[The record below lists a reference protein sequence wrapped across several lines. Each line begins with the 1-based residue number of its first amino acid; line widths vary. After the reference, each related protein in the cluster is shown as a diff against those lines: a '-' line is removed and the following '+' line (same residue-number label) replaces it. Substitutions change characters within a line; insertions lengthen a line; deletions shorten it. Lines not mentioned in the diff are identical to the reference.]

1 MRSSSST
8 TATAVAVAPGS
19 LSSSGGGGD
28 VVLLDNLPA
37 KFTIGCD
44 HLSFS
49 TTKNPFPGIRDIPP
63 GAHLFWVAPTDSTS
77 ARSGFWIV
85 AVADPSGGG
94 HRVHVKRWD
103 AFHEVLC
110 DGDGGGGGD
119 DPAGINEGQRRL
131 QQVLPSLAPYW
142 FPTATAAAGSSSS
155 SSSSRREEAD
165 DAVAVAD
172 ANDDLPPAFR
182 DKAAMW
188 SQLTSAISPALLDS
202 IVVDVGRQTGRRAA
216 ATAVTVETREW
227 SVTSSDRV
235 LGESRSSEEA
245 KLYGDGDGD
254 GDGNGEGAAG
264 GSSSNGNGSSGSG
277 SNTDFLS
284 SHQQLR
290 FTFRMDGPL
299 FDPSAEGPERTRQAL
314 DPTAWILGV
323 LSSSS
328 SSSSSSIST
337 STPTSTSTYLPP
349 DAKNNN
355 NNNHSSKAT
364 INKDDD
370 NDNKLLGELQ
380 FAFLTGAHLG
390 NFSCLEQWHFLV
402 NKLVFRAHGLAA
414 ARPRLAR
421 DLIRTFHAQ
430 LAYADRFLENGGG
443 VDVLDMVSADG
454 KAAHAMEKTLV
465 TYKGRLEEVLGGR
478 RRVDGGGGGGGGGGE
493 DEEEMMDAVG
503 QAFAALET
511 WLRRRRGWDLRAD
524 SYLRVG
530 DVMLEDGEVVQAER
544 EDFEDEDER
553 GEFAPVVVGLDE
565 LGRQADLV
573 SWD

>member
-1 MRSSSST
+1 MRSSSSST

-142 FPTATAAAGSSSS
+142 FPTAAAAAAGSSSS
-155 SSSSRREEAD
+155 SSRREETD
-165 DAVAVAD
+165 DAVADAD

-202 IVVDVGRQTGRRAA
+202 VVVDVGRQTGRRAA
-216 ATAVTVETREW
+216 ATAATVETREW

-328 SSSSSSIST
+328 SIST
-337 STPTSTSTYLPP
+337 STSSPP
-349 DAKNNN
+349 GAKTDTD
-355 NNNHSSKAT
+355 SKNPVNDNA
-364 INKDDD
+364 NANANAD

-478 RRVDGGGGGGGGGGE
+478 RRVGGGGGGGE